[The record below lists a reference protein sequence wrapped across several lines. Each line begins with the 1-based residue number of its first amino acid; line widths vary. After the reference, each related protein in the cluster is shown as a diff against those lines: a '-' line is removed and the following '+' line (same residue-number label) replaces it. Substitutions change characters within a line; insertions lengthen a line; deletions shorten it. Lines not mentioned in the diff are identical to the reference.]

1 MINNI
6 TRSKIEGDESDEES
20 ENNNYEK
27 DENSI
32 SHSQKLMNLNQIE
45 DNLSDE
51 GNYTE
56 YIMKGSSLC
65 FQHNYKEALS
75 EFENAKKI
83 AEKIKDKDKVKE
95 SLCHIGIAQF
105 MIGNENGLSNLEKLY
120 NEYTQQIKDENFDI
134 GSVHLLLFTKIGS
147 NLFLFYLINSQL
159 NKSRE
164 IMDYMLEVIE
174 RQKENENKLN
184 TLRNIIFILFRC
196 KSLTLNVNNNY
207 KLLSPQN
214 DEDQIIKKTIN
225 YFFQEFNNYLK
236 NNNTEV
242 LINCLSQIEGNLKKI
257 KDYNGLIFIIF
268 AEQALNYPKNV
279 IKLSALIQAIN
290 DPKNNKVKIMKNL
303 DNYTNNFNEKLQ
315 ISLEL
320 YKVLS
325 EKEKSIYE
333 LIEQDNKSNQ
343 KKKDEKMYIFS
354 PKTFNQLFINVLKQ
368 TISEIENIENDTV
381 KIQLKT
387 QLDQTIFLLENKKIY
402 FSEKVIQPFK
412 EIVDNTIQK
421 KFQNINNIYNKI
433 QKKSTFQYFKQT
445 LINKKKIENNDK
457 IKTFYENK
465 YASLVDG
472 DVIKKFNMGNNGT
485 KEHFYQINYD
495 KEQIDIFNNKGNPK
509 PDKCIKFKEIK
520 KVTFGMKSQNLIS
533 KSKYVPNNKEPWKI
547 MSFIL
552 KKKSLD
558 FIFKKE
564 ETAKK
569 WFYGIQYLFKSSEK
583 QYKIKSTTGYIIE
596 KLKMKIANETGKN
609 PNNLKK
615 LSFVKTIMTYCK
627 DKNII

>member
-1 MINNI
+1 MFNNI
-6 TRSKIEGDESDEES
+6 TKSRIEGDESEEET
-20 ENNNYEK
+20 ENINCEIN
-27 DENSI
+27 ENRI
-32 SHSQKLMNLNQIE
+32 SYSQKLINLNQIQ

-51 GNYTE
+51 GNYTK
-56 YIMKGSSLC
+56 YIMNGSSLC
-65 FQHNYKEALS
+65 FQHKYQEALS
-75 EFENAKKI
+75 KFEDAEKIAKKI
-83 AEKIKDKDKVKE
+83 DDDYKKKE
-95 SLCHIGIAQF
+95 SLCHIAIAKF
-105 MIGNENGLSNLEKLY
+105 MIGNENGLRILDKLY
-120 NEYTQQIKDENFDI
+120 NDYTTQIKDANFDI
-134 GSVHLLLFTKIGS
+134 GSVDLLLFTKIGS
-147 NLFLFYLINSQL
+147 NLLLFYFINSQL
-159 NKSRE
+159 NKSSE

-196 KSLTLNVNNNY
+196 KSLSLNGNNNFN
-207 KLLSPQN
+207 LLSQQN

-236 NNNTEV
+236 NNNTELLV
-242 LINCLSQIEGNLKKI
+242 DCLSKIEEKLKKI

-268 AEQALNYPKNV
+268 AEQALNYPKNE

-290 DPKNNKVKIMKNL
+290 DPKNNKVKTMKNL
-303 DNYTNNFNEKLQ
+303 DNYINNFNEKLQ
-315 ISLEL
+315 TSLEL
-320 YKVLS
+320 YKKLS
-325 EKEKSIYE
+325 EKEKSLCE
-333 LIEQDNKSNQ
+333 LIERDNKSIQ
-343 KKKDEKMYIFS
+343 KKEDVKMNIFS
-354 PKTFNQLFINVLKQ
+354 PKTFNNLFINVLKQ

-381 KIQLKT
+381 KIELKSQLEE
-387 QLDQTIFLLENKKIY
+387 TIHLLENKKIY

-412 EIVDNTIQK
+412 DIVDNTIQT

-433 QKKSTFQYFKQT
+433 QKKNTFKYLEQT
-445 LINKKKIENNDK
+445 LTNMKKIENNDK

-569 WFYGIQYLFKSSEK
+569 WFYGIQYLFKSSER

-627 DKNII
+627 NNNII